1 MTSRLSCR
9 ILGGL
14 EVTFDGQ
21 PIALGGAKQQMVLA
35 RLLVDPTR
43 VVSADQLVE
52 WVWGLDAP
60 ESTAATLQVYVSN
73 LRRALAPA
81 ATELG
86 RQLIVTRRPGYV
98 AELLTEE
105 LDASRFEEQLDL
117 ADRAARSGDVP
128 ARMEHLRAALDEWRG
143 EPLAGLPLG
152 ADAVSVTTRLQRLHE
167 GAVESLLEAE
177 LDAGHHR
184 EVLGQLEEHL
194 RRQPLD
200 ERIRELHMLAL
211 YRAGRQADALA
222 SFQQARDLLLD
233 ELGLDPSPRLRQL
246 EGQILAHDPALQ
258 PFAASGRPVDGARP
272 VELEGSATVVRSSV
286 LWVPAR
292 LQFDGRDVVLDR
304 PVVTVGRAA
313 DRTVVLDDPGVSRHH
328 AELRQE
334 GQTWRIVD
342 VGSSNGVVV
351 NGERTGS
358 ATLRDGDQ
366 LRLGNVELVFR
377 IGA

>member
-1 MTSRLSCR
+1 MTPRLGCR

-14 EVTFDGQ
+14 EVTFDGN
-21 PIALGGAKQQMVLA
+21 PVALGGAKQQMVLA
-35 RLLVDPTR
+35 RLLVDPNR

-52 WVWGLDAP
+52 WVWGQDAP

-81 ATELG
+81 AGELD

-98 AELLTEE
+98 VELLVEE
-105 LDASRFEEQLDL
+105 LDAARFEQQLQL
-117 ADRAARSGDVP
+117 ADGAGRAGDVHG
-128 ARMEHLRAALDEWRG
+128 RMGHLRAALGEWRG
-143 EPLAGLPLG
+143 DPLAGLPVGL
-152 ADAVSVTTRLQRLHE
+152 DAVSVTTRLQVLHD

-184 EVLGQLEEHL
+184 EVLGQVEEHL
-194 RRQPLD
+194 RRQPLN
-200 ERIRELHMLAL
+200 ERLRELHMLAL

-258 PFAASGRPVDGARP
+258 PPAGSGRPVEAARP
-272 VELEGSATVVRSSV
+272 VDLDGSATVVRSSV

-292 LQFDGRDVVLDR
+292 LQVEGRDVVLDR
-304 PVVTVGRAA
+304 AVVTVGRAA
-313 DRTVVLDDPGVSRHH
+313 DRNVVLDDPGVSRHH

-334 GQTWRIVD
+334 GPTWRIVD

-358 ATLRDGDQ
+358 ATLRDGDL
-366 LRLGNVELVFR
+366 LRLGNVEMVFR